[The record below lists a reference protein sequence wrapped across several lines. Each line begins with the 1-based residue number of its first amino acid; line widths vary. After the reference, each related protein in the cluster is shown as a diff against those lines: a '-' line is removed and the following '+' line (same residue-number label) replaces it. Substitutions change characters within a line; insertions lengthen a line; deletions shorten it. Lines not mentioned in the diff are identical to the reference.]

1 MAPYPRTT
9 SLPSRS
15 GPYTA
20 STSCGHPCGDVDLS
34 VIDSGKF
41 HTILAAVSRLRRL
54 TWQYIVRYFLP
65 LDQIF
70 CTCVTP
76 SSWPAVTAQSWPHT
90 QKRRQ

>member
-54 TWQYIVRYFLP
+54 TWQYMVRYFLAAKAAP
-65 LDQIF
+65 ISRN
-70 CTCVTP
+70 V
-76 SSWPAVTAQSWPHT
+76 
-90 QKRRQ
+90 R